1 MEGKLSINP
10 VAWSG
15 DKVLKY
21 HAAVVFEDRSIMSGD
36 PKPTEEEAVKSLGDE
51 CKAWAERV
59 KFVKAIVK
67 KELNL
72 QALR

>member
-1 MEGKLSINP
+1 MAELKIMP

-15 DKVLKY
+15 DKTLKY
-21 HAAVVFEDRSIMSGD
+21 RASVIFEDKSIMSGD
-36 PKPTEEEAVKSLGDE
+36 PKATKEEAVKSLGEE

-72 QALR
+72 QVLR

>member
-15 DKVLKY
+15 NKTLKY
-21 HAAVVFEDRSIMSGD
+21 RASVVFEDSSIMSGD
-36 PKPTEEEAVKSLGDE
+36 PMPTKKKAVKSLGEE

-59 KFVKAIVK
+59 EFVKTIVK

>member
-21 HAAVVFEDRSIMSGD
+21 HAAVVFYEKSIMSGSHM
-36 PKPTEEEAVKSLGDE
+36 PTKEDAVRSLAEE

-59 KFVKAIVK
+59 KVVKAIVK

>member
-1 MEGKLSINP
+1 MAELKIMP

-15 DKVLKY
+15 DKTLKY
-21 HAAVVFEDRSIMSGD
+21 RASVIFEDRSIMSGD
-36 PKPTEEEAVKSLGDE
+36 PKATEEEAVKSLGDE
-51 CKAWAERV
+51 CKAWTERV
-59 KFVKAIVK
+59 KVAKTIVK

>member
-1 MEGKLSINP
+1 MAELVIKP

-15 DKVLKY
+15 DKTLKY
-21 HAAVVFEDRSIMSGD
+21 RASVIFEDRSIMSGD
-36 PKPTEEEAVKSLGDE
+36 PKATEEEAVKSLGDE

-59 KFVKAIVK
+59 KVAKAIVK

-72 QALR
+72 TSLR

>member
-1 MEGKLSINP
+1 MAELKIMP

-15 DKVLKY
+15 DKTLKY
-21 HAAVVFEDRSIMSGD
+21 RASVIFEDRSIMSGD
-36 PKPTEEEAVKSLGDE
+36 PMPTKEEAVKSLGEE

>member
-1 MEGKLSINP
+1 MEGKLSIYP

>member
-21 HAAVVFEDRSIMSGD
+21 HAAVVFEDKSIMSGD
-36 PKPTEEEAVKSLGDE
+36 PMPTKEDAVRSLAEE

-59 KFVKAIVK
+59 KVAKAIVK
-67 KELNL
+67 KELKL
-72 QALR
+72 TSLR

>member
-1 MEGKLSINP
+1 MAELVIKP

-15 DKVLKY
+15 GKTLKY
-21 HAAVVFEDRSIMSGD
+21 RASVVFEDRSIMSGD
-36 PKPTEEEAVKSLGDE
+36 PMPTKKEAMKSLGEE
-51 CKAWAERV
+51 CKAWYERV

-67 KELNL
+67 EELNL

>member
-1 MEGKLSINP
+1 MAELVIKP

-15 DKVLKY
+15 DKTLKY
-21 HAAVVFEDRSIMSGD
+21 RASVIFEDSSIMSGD
-36 PKPTEEEAVKSLGDE
+36 PKATEEEAVKSLGDE
-51 CKAWAERV
+51 CKAWTERV
-59 KFVKAIVK
+59 KVAKTIIK

>member
-1 MEGKLSINP
+1 MANLKIMP

-15 DKVLKY
+15 DKTLKY
-21 HAAVVFEDRSIMSGD
+21 RASVVFEDRSIMSGD
-36 PKPTEEEAVKSLGDE
+36 PMLTKEEAVKSLGEE

-59 KFVKAIVK
+59 KVVKAIVK
-67 KELNL
+67 EELNL

>member
-1 MEGKLSINP
+1 MKGKFSINP

-15 DKVLKY
+15 DKTLKY
-21 HAAVVFEDRSIMSGD
+21 RASVIFEDKSIMSGD
-36 PKPTEEEAVKSLGDE
+36 PKATKEEAVKSLGEE

>member
-1 MEGKLSINP
+1 MKGKLSINP

-36 PKPTEEEAVKSLGDE
+36 PMPTKKEAVKSLGEE
-51 CKAWAERV
+51 CKAWDERV

-67 KELNL
+67 EELNL

>member
-1 MEGKLSINP
+1 MAELVIKP

-15 DKVLKY
+15 DKTLKY
-21 HAAVVFEDRSIMSGD
+21 HASVIFEDSSIMSGD
-36 PKPTEEEAVKSLGDE
+36 PKATEEEAVKSLGDE
-51 CKAWAERV
+51 CKAWTERV
-59 KFVKAIVK
+59 KVAKTIVK

>member
-21 HAAVVFEDRSIMSGD
+21 HAAVVFEDKSIMSGD
-36 PKPTEEEAVKSLGDE
+36 PMPTKEEAV
-51 CKAWAERV
+51 
-59 KFVKAIVK
+59 
-67 KELNL
+67 
-72 QALR
+72 

>member
-1 MEGKLSINP
+1 MKGKLIINP
-10 VAWSG
+10 VAWTG

-21 HAAVVFEDRSIMSGD
+21 QAAVVFEDRSIMSGD
-36 PKPTEEEAVKSLGDE
+36 PMPTKEEAVKSIGEE
-51 CKAWAERV
+51 CKSWGERV

>member
-1 MEGKLSINP
+1 
-10 VAWSG
+10 
-15 DKVLKY
+15 
-21 HAAVVFEDRSIMSGD
+21 MSGD
-36 PKPTEEEAVKSLGDE
+36 PMPTKEEAVKSLGEE

>member
-1 MEGKLSINP
+1 MAELKIMP

-15 DKVLKY
+15 DKTLKY
-21 HAAVVFEDRSIMSGD
+21 RASVVFEDSSIMSGD
-36 PKPTEEEAVKSLGDE
+36 PMPTKEEAVKSLGEE
-51 CKAWAERV
+51 CKAWGERV

>member
-1 MEGKLSINP
+1 MKGKLSINP
-10 VAWSG
+10 VAWAG
-15 DKVLKY
+15 EIVLKY
-21 HAAVVFEDRSIMSGD
+21 RASVVFEDSSIMSGD
-36 PKPTEEEAVKSLGDE
+36 PMPTKEEAVKSLGEE

-59 KFVKAIVK
+59 NVAKTIVK

>member
-1 MEGKLSINP
+1 MAELKINP
-10 VAWSG
+10 VTWSG
-15 DKVLKY
+15 DKTLKY
-21 HAAVVFEDRSIMSGD
+21 RASVIFEDKSIMSGD
-36 PKPTEEEAVKSLGDE
+36 PKATKEEAVKSLGEE

>member
-1 MEGKLSINP
+1 MKGKLSINP

-15 DKVLKY
+15 GKTLKY
-21 HAAVVFEDRSIMSGD
+21 RASVVFEDRSIMSGD
-36 PKPTEEEAVKSLGDE
+36 PMPTKKEAVKSLGEE

-59 KFVKAIVK
+59 KLVKAIVK
-67 KELNL
+67 EELNL

>member
-1 MEGKLSINP
+1 MANLKIMP

-15 DKVLKY
+15 NKTLKY
-21 HAAVVFEDRSIMSGD
+21 RASVVFEDSSIMSGD
-36 PKPTEEEAVKSLGDE
+36 PMPTKEEAVKSLGEE

-59 KFVKAIVK
+59 KVVKAIVK
-67 KELNL
+67 EELNL

>member
-1 MEGKLSINP
+1 MERKLSINP

-21 HAAVVFEDRSIMSGD
+21 HAAVVFEDSIMSGD
-36 PKPTEEEAVKSLGDE
+36 PMPTKEEAVKSLGEE

-59 KFVKAIVK
+59 KVC
-67 KELNL
+67 
-72 QALR
+72 QSYR

>member
-1 MEGKLSINP
+1 MAELKIMP

-15 DKVLKY
+15 DKTLKY
-21 HAAVVFEDRSIMSGD
+21 RASVIFEDSGIMSGD
-36 PKPTEEEAVKSLGDE
+36 PMPTKEEAVKSLGEE

-59 KFVKAIVK
+59 KLVKAIVK
-67 KELNL
+67 EELNL

>member
-1 MEGKLSINP
+1 MAELKIMP

-15 DKVLKY
+15 DKTLKY
-21 HAAVVFEDRSIMSGD
+21 RASVIFEDSSIMSGD
-36 PKPTEEEAVKSLGDE
+36 PKATEEEAVKSLGDE
-51 CKAWAERV
+51 CKAWTERV
-59 KFVKAIVK
+59 NVAKTIVK

>member
-1 MEGKLSINP
+1 MAELKIMP

-15 DKVLKY
+15 DKTLKY
-21 HAAVVFEDRSIMSGD
+21 RASVIFEDKSIMSGD
-36 PKPTEEEAVKSLGDE
+36 PKATKEEAVKSLGEE

>member
-1 MEGKLSINP
+1 MANLKIMP

-15 DKVLKY
+15 DKTLKY
-21 HAAVVFEDRSIMSGD
+21 RASVVFEDSSIMSGD
-36 PKPTEEEAVKSLGDE
+36 PMPTKEEAVKSLGEE
-51 CKAWAERV
+51 CKAWSERV
-59 KFVKAIVK
+59 KVAKTIVK